1 MFVPRIRIFNTYGPT
16 EATVISTYDEYKPG
30 KKITI
35 GKPLSNY
42 SVFIL
47 NSFLQQVPIGVPGE
61 LCIGGNSLATRYI
74 NNEYLTFLK
83 FVNPPFQLRSDFPV
97 RIYCSGDLARFNRD
111 GDLEFLGRIDSQV
124 KLRGYR
130 IELSEIES
138 QLKQQCNV
146 RNAAVLVKKDD
157 LKIQRLVAY
166 VVLSDISVQVDE
178 ILLKN
183 RLKEKLADYMIPS
196 VFVFLPELP
205 LLQSGKVDVKKLP
218 EIHNLQQVAGR
229 EIILPVNHT
238 EKEIHSI
245 WKEKFAPLEVSVN
258 DDFFDLGGHSLL
270 ASLVVSEMRKTEIS
284 KAISVKDIYQYRN
297 IRALADFLDHQNVQK
312 KVQEEAIKTEPVP
325 NSTYIKTSVLQGIS
339 IYLIL
344 LVSSIGITSPFAIQ
358 KLFPWHS
365 HLQPY
370 IFFFSA

>member
-1 MFVPRIRIFNTYGPT
+1 MNCAS
-16 EATVISTYDEYKPG
+16 EVI
-30 KKITI
+30 
-35 GKPLSNY
+35 
-42 SVFIL
+42 
-47 NSFLQQVPIGVPGE
+47 
-61 LCIGGNSLATRYI
+61 LATRYI
-74 NNEYLTFLK
+74 NNEDLTFLK

-218 EIHNLQQVAGR
+218 EIADLQQVAGR

-344 LVSSIGITSPFAIQ
+344 LVSSIGIISPFAIQ
-358 KLFPWHS
+358 KLFPGHS

-370 IFFFSA
+370 IFFFSAGDFNNCIFSIVFSHFKMDSHWKV